1 MKRTSFRFPLIVAA
15 IIIAYPLLARGEYLL
30 SIGVLAGIYAIC
42 AVANNLLLGE
52 TGQISL
58 GHAGFLG
65 MGAYAT
71 GILATA
77 GMSPLLAMLLATVLT
92 GAFGFLVGLTSI
104 RLQHSHL
111 AMATIAAQIIFL
123 ELVLE
128 WEPVTGG
135 VYGFSGIPKFDIFGV
150 SITGAFFFYLVWAVV
165 GLVILCNRNILHS
178 RTGIGLA
185 AVRDD
190 ETAAASLG
198 INTAWCKLQVFTL
211 SALYIGFAGGL
222 LAFDLGYVGH
232 QSFSVHVSMVIL
244 SMVVLGG
251 VRPYWAGIVGAV
263 IVTILPEGLRWIA
276 QLDSSSAMARAIATD
291 YTYVLIVNG
300 ILVIVF
306 VMFLPNGV
314 VGILRT
320 LGKRG
325 KVAKEGARRES
336 VIGS

>member
-1 MKRTSFRFPLIVAA
+1 MKRKTQLLLFLVAA
-15 IIIAYPLLARGEYLL
+15 VVFAYPFLMRGEYLL
-30 SIGVLAGIYAIC
+30 SIGVLTGIYAIC

-77 GMSPLLAMLLATVLT
+77 GVPPVWAWLLATLLT
-92 GAFGFLVGLTSI
+92 GLFGFVVGLTSI

-135 VYGFSGIPKFDIFGV
+135 VYGFSGIPPFSVAGL
-150 SITGAFFFYLVWAVV
+150 SITGQFFFYLVWAMVA
-165 GLVILCNRNILHS
+165 LVIWCNRNIVYS
-178 RTGIGLA
+178 RIGIGLA

-190 ETAAASLG
+190 ETAAASIG
-198 INTAWCKLQVFTL
+198 INTVRCKLQMFTL
-211 SALYIGFAGGL
+211 SALYTGLAGGL
-222 LAFDLGYVGH
+222 LAFDLRYVGH
-232 QSFSVHVSMVIL
+232 NSFSVHVSMIIL

-251 VRPYWAGIVGAV
+251 VRPYWAGMVGAV
-263 IVTILPEGLRWIA
+263 LITVLPELLRGLA
-276 QLDSSSAMARAIATD
+276 QIDTSSAALRAIADD
-291 YTYVLIVNG
+291 YTYVLIANG

-314 VGILRT
+314 VGILRA
-320 LGKRG
+320 LSKRKG
-325 KVAKEGARRES
+325 AAKEGVRRES
-336 VIGS
+336 VIGG

>member
-1 MKRTSFRFPLIVAA
+1 MKFKSAYLLPVAA
-15 IIIAYPLLARGEYLL
+15 IIIAFPFLARGEYLL
-30 SIGVLAGIYAIC
+30 SIGVLTGIYAIC

-77 GMSPLLAMLLATVLT
+77 GLPPLGALLLATVLT
-92 GAFGFLVGLTSI
+92 GVFGLVVGLTSI

-135 VYGFSGIPKFDIFGV
+135 VYGFSGIPPFSIFGLSV
-150 SITGAFFFYLVWAVV
+150 TGTYLFYLVWAAV
-165 GLVILCNRNILHS
+165 GLVILCNRNIVNS
-178 RTGIGLA
+178 RIGIGLS

-190 ETAAASLG
+190 ETAAESLG
-198 INTAWCKLQVFTL
+198 IQTAAVKLQMFTL

-232 QSFSVHVSMVIL
+232 NSFSVHVSMIIL
-244 SMVVLGG
+244 SMVVLAG
-251 VRPYWAGIVGAV
+251 VRPYWAGTVGAV
-263 IVTILPEGLRWIA
+263 IITILPEGLRWLA
-276 QLDSSSAMARAIATD
+276 QLDKSSRWAQAIAND
-291 YTYVLIVNG
+291 YTYILIANE

-306 VMFLPNGV
+306 VMFLPHC
-314 VGILRT
+314 VGCILRSLARSKT
-320 LGKRG
+320 TAQL
-325 KVAKEGARRES
+325 GARRAG

>member
-1 MKRTSFRFPLIVAA
+1 MNRTTWFVLLPVAA
-15 IIIAYPLLARGEYLL
+15 IVLAYPLLMRGEYLL
-30 SIGVLAGIYAIC
+30 SIGVLMGIYAIC
-42 AVANNLLLGE
+42 AVAVNLLLGE

-77 GMSPLLAMLLATVLT
+77 GVPTVLALLLGALLAAL
-92 GAFGFLVGLTSI
+92 FGLVVGLTSI

-135 VYGFSGIPKFDIFGV
+135 VYGFSGIPPLSVAGNP
-150 SITGAFFFYLVWAVV
+150 ITGPALFYLVWGVV
-165 GLVILCNRNILHS
+165 GLAVWCSRNIVAS
-178 RTGIGLA
+178 RVGIALA

-190 ETAAASLG
+190 ETAAGSVG
-198 INTAWCKLQVFTL
+198 INATRSKLQMFTL
-211 SALYIGFAGGL
+211 SALYTGLAGGL
-222 LAFDLGYVGH
+222 LAFDLGYAGH
-232 QSFSVHVSMVIL
+232 QSFNVHVSMIIL

-251 VRPYWAGIVGAV
+251 VRPYWAGTVGAV
-263 IVTILPEGLRWIA
+263 LITVLPEALRWLA
-276 QLDSSSAMARAIATD
+276 QLDRSSPVLKAIAED
-291 YTYVLIVNG
+291 YTYNLVVNG

-314 VGILRT
+314 VGILRSAIFGSGT
-320 LGKRG
+320 
-325 KVAKEGARRES
+325 AKGRNA
-336 VIGS
+336 

>member
-1 MKRTSFRFPLIVAA
+1 MKLKSCYFLLVVTA
-15 IIIAYPLLARGEYLL
+15 IIIAYPFLARGEYLL
-30 SIGVLAGIYAIC
+30 SIGVLTGIYAIC

-77 GMSPLLAMLLATVLT
+77 GISPLWALLLATLLT
-92 GAFGFLVGLTSI
+92 GVFGFLVGLTSI

-135 VYGFSGIPKFDIFGV
+135 VYGFSGIPRFSIFGM
-150 SITGAFFFYLVWAVV
+150 SITGSFFFYLVWAAV
-165 GLVILCNRNILHS
+165 GLVILCNRNIVHS
-178 RTGIGLA
+178 RIGIGLA

-190 ETAAASLG
+190 ETAAASIG
-198 INTAWCKLQVFTL
+198 INTVWCKLQMFTL

-232 QSFSVHVSMVIL
+232 NSFSVHVSMIIL

-251 VRPYWAGIVGAV
+251 VRPYWAGMVGAV
-263 IVTILPEGLRWIA
+263 IITILPEGLRWLA
-276 QLDSSSAMARAIATD
+276 QLDKSSAMAQAIAND
-291 YTYVLIVNG
+291 YTYILIVNG

-314 VGILRT
+314 VGILRKLT
-320 LGKRG
+320 RRK
-325 KVAKEGARRES
+325 ATAEEGARRES

>member
-1 MKRTSFRFPLIVAA
+1 MKRKTSLLPALAAVIVL
-15 IIIAYPLLARGEYLL
+15 AYPILSRGEYLL

-77 GMSPLLAMLLATVLT
+77 GVPAVWAWLLATLLT
-92 GAFGFLVGLTSI
+92 GVFGFVVGLTSI

-111 AMATIAAQIIFL
+111 AMATIAAQIIFI

-135 VYGFSGIPKFDIFGV
+135 VYGFSGIPPFSIAGV
-150 SITGAFFFYLVWAVV
+150 PITGPWLFYLVWAVV
-165 GLVILCNRNILHS
+165 GLAVLCNRNIVHS
-178 RTGIGLA
+178 RIGIGLA

-190 ETAAASLG
+190 ETAAASIG
-198 INTAWCKLQVFTL
+198 IDTVWCKLQMFTL
-211 SALYIGFAGGL
+211 SALYIGLAGGL

-232 QSFSVHVSMVIL
+232 QSFSVQVSMIIL

-251 VRPYWAGIVGAV
+251 VRPYWAGMVGAV
-263 IVTILPEGLRWIA
+263 IITVLPEVLRWLARI
-276 QLDSSSAMARAIATD
+276 DRSSAMLKAVADD

-314 VGILRT
+314 VGIL
-320 LGKRG
+320 GKLSRR
-325 KVAKEGARRES
+325 KQAVKKGAPRES

>member
-1 MKRTSFRFPLIVAA
+1 MKSRSLIFPLLVGAIVL
-15 IIIAYPLLARGEYLL
+15 AYPFLARGEYML

-77 GMSPLLAMLLATVLT
+77 GIGPLWALLLATALT
-92 GAFGFLVGLTSI
+92 AVFGFVVGLTSI

-135 VYGFSGIPKFDIFGV
+135 VYGFSGIPPFSIFGMAV
-150 SITGAFFFYLVWAVV
+150 TGAHLFYLVWAVV
-165 GLVILCNRNILHS
+165 GIVILCNRNIVHS
-178 RTGIGLA
+178 RIGIGLA

-190 ETAAASLG
+190 ETAAASVG
-198 INTAWCKLQVFTL
+198 INTVWCKLQMFTL

-232 QSFSVHVSMVIL
+232 QSFSVHVSMIIL

-251 VRPYWAGIVGAV
+251 VRPYWAGMVGAV
-263 IVTILPEGLRWIA
+263 IITILPEGLRWLA
-276 QLDSSSAMARAIATD
+276 QLDSSSAVARAIADD
-291 YTYVLIVNG
+291 YTYILIVNG

-314 VGILRT
+314 VGILRK
-320 LGKRG
+320 LGMRKQ
-325 KVAKEGARRES
+325 VVKEGARRES